1 MTSSRQFGSKKA
13 AVGNTYSIFTPTG
26 IVTRLSDTVDS
37 TVFAIDKQSAS
48 SRSILTS
55 TFYSLVLGI
64 PLKMCRF
71 VLTQMETLLG
81 VKHRPIVSVQRRSLK
96 TRRSSSGRKSTSDK
110 MNDECCDHETSLN
123 GSAVK
128 FDFKNSPDAS
138 KKMLNVISPNKR
150 RTSALMSQNESTID
164 EEEEKDSSCDEDSSD
179 DEVIDHIK
187 LLNQSD
193 VNYKSEEDSDFDPN
207 DSERRDQAE
216 RDDYEDMN
224 TSCDSEPP
232 FEQVPQKSPC
242 LTDHSVV
249 ELSFNE
255 EGYDAEEVKTAE
267 LCQVPDL
274 ISELKTD
281 DSDLNGQELVAEEKE
296 MPLKST
302 ENFADMD
309 QNGNQFL
316 EKKKIEANSEVD
328 QENEP
333 HLVA

>member
-123 GSAVK
+123 G
-128 FDFKNSPDAS
+128 
-138 KKMLNVISPNKR
+138 
-150 RTSALMSQNESTID
+150 E
-164 EEEEKDSSCDEDSSD
+164 
-179 DEVIDHIK
+179 
-187 LLNQSD
+187 NQSNNLTFFISK
-193 VNYKSEEDSDFDPN
+193 VYVV
-207 DSERRDQAE
+207 R
-216 RDDYEDMN
+216 Y
-224 TSCDSEPP
+224 TSRTFYRSH
-232 FEQVPQKSPC
+232 
-242 LTDHSVV
+242 LTPG
-249 ELSFNE
+249 L
-255 EGYDAEEVKTAE
+255 
-267 LCQVPDL
+267 
-274 ISELKTD
+274 
-281 DSDLNGQELVAEEKE
+281 
-296 MPLKST
+296 
-302 ENFADMD
+302 
-309 QNGNQFL
+309 
-316 EKKKIEANSEVD
+316 
-328 QENEP
+328 
-333 HLVA
+333 

>member
-1 MTSSRQFGSKKA
+1 M
-13 AVGNTYSIFTPTG
+13 
-26 IVTRLSDTVDS
+26 
-37 TVFAIDKQSAS
+37 
-48 SRSILTS
+48 
-55 TFYSLVLGI
+55 
-64 PLKMCRF
+64 
-71 VLTQMETLLG
+71 
-81 VKHRPIVSVQRRSLK
+81 
-96 TRRSSSGRKSTSDK
+96 
-110 MNDECCDHETSLN
+110 
-123 GSAVK
+123 
-128 FDFKNSPDAS
+128 
-138 KKMLNVISPNKR
+138 
-150 RTSALMSQNESTID
+150 
-164 EEEEKDSSCDEDSSD
+164 
-179 DEVIDHIK
+179 
-187 LLNQSD
+187 
-193 VNYKSEEDSDFDPN
+193 
-207 DSERRDQAE
+207 
-216 RDDYEDMN
+216 
-224 TSCDSEPP
+224 
-232 FEQVPQKSPC
+232 
-242 LTDHSVV
+242 